1 MMYFVQLDKFL
12 LVESLCFYFV
22 WLFKIPSGFYHPSVS
37 TFVFFFHIYLQRRPV
52 NCYTSQ
58 QGTCNITNSSC
69 FLFHSLIIHSMRNIM
84 RCCEVCFF
92 FYFILDETEVRE
104 REREREMSRG
114 WGAFIQLSTPALWR
128 GSGGRGGGRR
138 ERERVTKKK
147 GKRTGGWWPVCA
159 VTELPKA
166 PGLCV
171 CVCVCRCTQKRK
183 ECVPVQGRVSAYVGE
198 GGGRAGG
205 HY

>member
-1 MMYFVQLDKFL
+1 M
-12 LVESLCFYFV
+12 
-22 WLFKIPSGFYHPSVS
+22 
-37 TFVFFFHIYLQRRPV
+37 